1 MGYFYRAVNE
11 HEISNNHNGYLCN
24 LNIHK
29 DDNEKMKKAFKKII
43 NEVFGKNLIG
53 DFSLAIDRIIGHING
68 KNLNYSLWIS
78 TSKDFNY
85 VAREYTI
92 PQNGNYNIDDYRKE
106 IIVIKSDRKIEVEN
120 DRNSR
125 NASSFSGKFIDV
137 SNHRLKEYNK
147 KGLILPYAQNKNSSA
162 PLSEILKSFII
173 DENGNLVYKRRIDGF
188 DNFAYSANEVLFFDS
203 INKDD
208 IALKLNPLMQDIIYT
223 YTHDKSIEETNKLVF
238 EIYKRFHDK
247 DFRHLLSKEEL
258 NIYNYLYVP
267 HEGKYNS
274 LITLIN
280 NVYLNSYDIEQA
292 YEILKMV
299 KRGILMK
306 ITGLN
311 SVSIV
316 DDDIYVINSIEEAMN
331 FSDKKKH
338 DIIYCLDHKKNLL
351 VKQDILKECKEEKIK
366 KYKK

>member
-125 NASSFSGKFIDV
+125 NVSLFSGKFIDV

-173 DENGNLVYKRRIDGF
+173 DKNGNLVYKRRIDGF

-306 ITGLN
+306 ITDLN
-311 SVSIV
+311 SISIV
-316 DDDIYVINSIEEAMN
+316 DDDIYVLNSIEEAMN
-331 FSDKKKH
+331 FSNKKRH
-338 DIIYCLDHKKNLL
+338 DIIYCLDHEKNLL
-351 VKQDILKECKEEKIK
+351 VKQDILKECNEGKIK

>member
-1 MGYFYRAVNE
+1 MR
-11 HEISNNHNGYLCN
+11 
-24 LNIHK
+24 K
-29 DDNEKMKKAFKKII
+29 WKKAFKKII

-125 NASSFSGKFIDV
+125 NASSFSGRFIDV

-306 ITGLN
+306 ITDLN
-311 SVSIV
+311 SISIV
-316 DDDIYVINSIEEAMN
+316 DDDIYVLNSIEEAMN
-331 FSDKKKH
+331 FSNKKRH
-338 DIIYCLDHKKNLL
+338 DIIYCLDHEKNLL
-351 VKQDILKECKEEKIK
+351 VKQDILKECNEGKIK